1 MSIVKWSISVVVVLG
16 LSSTGHVAR
25 AEGQPLTEDE
35 RLELEIY
42 RKASPNGLSVSV
54 PGYQQYLEN
63 YYRQRTEIGDAAVS
77 ALRWQLAASYVLLAL
92 MVTLVLAGIGLS
104 SYQLWV
110 AAQLALSVGQRDV
123 DPDGQSPRAGLG
135 AESVLEVSK
144 EKIRL
149 QTSFVGLFILLIS
162 AGLLVL
168 FVHEVYKLTTIS
180 GVSPV
185 VAAPLEPKQEA
196 PLAAR

>member
-1 MSIVKWSISVVVVLG
+1 MSIVKWLICLVVVLG
-16 LSSTGHVAR
+16 LSSAGHVAR
-25 AEGQPLTEDE
+25 AAGQLLTEDE

-42 RKASPNGLSVSV
+42 RKAAPNGVSASV

-104 SYQLWV
+104 SYQLWI
-110 AAQLALSVGQRDV
+110 AAQLALSAGQRDV
-123 DPDGQSPRAGLG
+123 GTDGQGSRSGLG

-168 FVHEVYKLTTIS
+168 FVHEVYKVTTIS
-180 GVSPV
+180 GSSPGV
-185 VAAPLEPKQEA
+185 VAPLEPKRDV
-196 PLAAR
+196 P